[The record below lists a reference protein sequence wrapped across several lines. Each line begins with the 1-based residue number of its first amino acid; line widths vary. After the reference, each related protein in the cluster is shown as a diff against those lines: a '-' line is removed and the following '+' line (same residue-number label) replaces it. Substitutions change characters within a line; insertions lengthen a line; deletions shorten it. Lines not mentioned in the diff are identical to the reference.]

1 MVFLV
6 MLVGAC
12 GALESVP
19 VDNGATAIDTATA
32 SAVALA
38 TVEPQIEVETIEPK
52 ATETAQ
58 PDSAASYIS
67 AQASIDAASGAIA

>member
-1 MVFLV
+1 MLGESCWSETCGVSQLNRFSTRALVMVFLV

-38 TVEPQIEVETIEPK
+38 H
-52 ATETAQ
+52 A
-58 PDSAASYIS
+58 
-67 AQASIDAASGAIA
+67 